1 MPVWRDPLDELIAAL
16 ERVTP
21 VRTEQ
26 VFEEMPPMEDFC
38 VLGQAI
44 LSRDPAERARLA
56 VDPCRQASRGVP
68 PSDGARGSRQA
79 PSSRRFSGRCKRRC
93 RVGSGRSIRAR
104 NIQRPAAAALAS
116 GIHLTAA

>member
-56 VDPCRQASRGVP
+56 VDPAVKRVEEYLHRMAHVAVVRRRRAGGLAAGVSADVASDPAGP
-68 PSDGARGSRQA
+68 FARETY
-79 PSSRRFSGRCKRRC
+79 SGRQRQL
-93 RVGSGRSIRAR
+93 SRA
-104 NIQRPAAAALAS
+104 AF
-116 GIHLTAA
+116 T